1 VPVGIAVL
9 VVVLAWSLYP
19 AARIQYQESRR
30 MAGLQQQYESLKT
43 RNDAL
48 RAQVAALKTPAGVE
62 QAAREDLGYAKS
74 GDNVYVVVP
83 SGQPTSTDPGAGP
96 ASTASMSPAPAA
108 PLFQVLLDAL
118 FGVAQ
123 PTSTVEP

>member
-1 VPVGIAVL
+1 VPAGIVIL
-9 VVVLAWSLYP
+9 VAVLAWSLYP

-96 ASTASMSPAPAA
+96 ALSASLSQTPTA